1 MGAAVNGMTGG
12 DTGGAAGAAGTGA
25 GGTEAA
31 GAAGGDDGVGTVVL
45 TGATGFIGSHTLRA
59 LSALPAGPGRPLVRA
74 LVRRLPEDGA
84 ALPVE
89 WFHGDVTDPAGLRGL
104 CEGART
110 LVHLASYIGGD
121 ERRCEAVNVDGTRA
135 LMAEAARAG
144 VRRVVHLS
152 TAAVYGAGPHR
163 GVAVDEVPAEPVSAA
178 SRTRLAGEAYAREAG
193 AVVLRPGI
201 VLGEGDRWVV
211 PGLRELVERVPAEW
225 DGGRALLSVV
235 DVGDLARLIAAI
247 AVGPHEVPPG
257 VYHVGHPEPVRTGD
271 LLARL
276 AAYDVLPPRPS
287 ADWPWP
293 RCLEHLRATPGRA
306 SERQF
311 ALVGRDH
318 WYLSDDIW
326 KLTRETP
333 GPGPLTRLAGSAR
346 WYREHLTA
354 LGAAPAESGPA

>member
-1 MGAAVNGMTGG
+1 MGAALNGTTGG
-12 DTGGAAGAAGTGA
+12 DTGGAARGT
-25 GGTEAA
+25 A
-31 GAAGGDDGVGTVVL
+31 GADETAAAGTVVL

-59 LSALPAGPGRPLVRA
+59 LCALPAGPSRPRVRA

-89 WFHGDVTDPAGLRGL
+89 WFRGDATDPAGLRGL

-110 LVHLASYIGGD
+110 LIHLASYIGGD
-121 ERRCEAVNVDGTRA
+121 EQRCEAVNVHGTRA

-163 GVAVDEVPAEPVSAA
+163 GVAVDEAPAEPVSAA
-178 SRTRLAGEAYAREAG
+178 SRTRLAGEACAREAG
-193 AVVLRPGI
+193 AVVLRPGL

-211 PGLRELVERVPAEW
+211 PGLREFVERVPAEW

-235 DVGDLARLIAAI
+235 DVGDLARLIAAV

-276 AAYDVLPPRPS
+276 SAYDVLPPRPS

-326 KLTRETP
+326 RLTRETP
-333 GPGPLTRLAGSAR
+333 GPGPLARLAESAS
-346 WYREHLTA
+346 WYREHLTT
-354 LGAAPAESGPA
+354 LGW